1 MPLDLSRFKGQ
12 HMFVVGLGRS
22 GLATARALATGGARV
37 TVWDDNEERRLIAGG
52 EGFTIMGPDG
62 AGRADLV
69 VPSPGIPLTHPM
81 PHAAVSAADAA
92 RVPLI
97 GDVELLA
104 RTQPLARIIGI
115 TGTNGKSTTTS
126 LIGHICAGDRPKVA
140 VGGNLGPPVVGLP
153 PLSAPDRYVL
163 ELSSYQLDLCHAL
176 TPTVAV
182 LLNIAPDHLDRHGG
196 MAGYKAAKERIFRGQ
211 TAQDHAI
218 VGVDDLESQD
228 IFTRLKQ
235 EGHQRVIPISGVRP
249 VEGGV
254 YALKGMLIDA
264 TGEVP
269 EEIMSLSG
277 IATLPGSHNHQNA
290 AAAYA
295 ACRAVG
301 VSRSL
306 IVAGIND
313 FPGLDH
319 RQQLIK
325 TLQGVRFVNDSKA
338 TNPEAAEKALASY
351 GAIYWIA
358 GGRPKSGADYKVLEP
373 LLGRVKHTY
382 LIGEA
387 TAPLAPWLLRNDVRY
402 TRAGGLVNATQQAF
416 DAARAALKAGEVT
429 DPVVLLSPACA
440 SFDQFANFEARGEAF
455 VHAVSSVGL
464 EVAL

>member
-1 MPLDLSRFKGQ
+1 MPLDLSRLKGQ
-12 HMFVVGLGRS
+12 HVFVVGLGRS
-22 GLATARALATGGARV
+22 GLATARALTTDGARV
-37 TVWDDNEERRLIAGG
+37 TAWDDNEERRLIASG
-52 EGFTIMGPDG
+52 EGFTIMSPSD

-69 VPSPGIPLTHPM
+69 LPSPGIPLSHPV
-81 PHAAVSAADAA
+81 PHAAVTAADAA
-92 RVPLI
+92 QVPVI

-104 RTQPLARIIGI
+104 RVQPLARIIGI

-126 LIGHICAGDRPKVA
+126 LIGHICASDRPQVA
-140 VGGNLGPPVVGLP
+140 VGGNLGPPVVELP

-163 ELSSYQLDLCHAL
+163 ELSSYQLDLCHTL
-176 TPTVAV
+176 TATVAV
-182 LLNIAPDHLDRHGG
+182 LLNIAPDHLGRHGG
-196 MAGYKAAKERIFRGQ
+196 MVGYKAAKERIFRGQ
-211 TAQDHAI
+211 TAHDHAI

-235 EGHQRVIPISGVRP
+235 EGHQRVIPISGARP

-254 YALKGMLIDA
+254 YARQGKLIDA

-277 IATLPGSHNHQNA
+277 IATLPGTHNHQNA

-301 VSRSL
+301 VSRTL
-306 IVAGIND
+306 IVAGIKD

-325 TLQGVRFVNDSKA
+325 TLRGVRFVNDSKA

-358 GGRPKSGADYKVLEP
+358 GGQSKSGVNYKALEP
-373 LLGRVKHTY
+373 LLGRVKHAY

-387 TAPLAPWLLRNDVRY
+387 TARLAPWLLRNDVRY
-402 TRAGGLVNATQQAF
+402 TRAGDLTSATQQAF
-416 DAARAALKAGEVT
+416 DVALAALEAGEVT

-440 SFDQFANFEARGEAF
+440 SFDQFANFEARGQAF
-455 VHAVSSVGL
+455 VNAVSNIGR